1 MKIFM
6 TLMYVLA
13 IILVICGWITKDPE
27 YLFYS
32 LIVLLIGSLPA
43 VIVGVYNGNIKILPE

>member
-1 MKIFM
+1 M

-13 IILVICGWITKDPE
+13 IIFVICGWITKDSE